1 MVVED
6 CEFGNIEV
14 KSDGRIRRYGL
25 KIVGGV
31 LQMQMPGY
39 GDMQSLLLFLDKNR
53 EWVREKL
60 KRAKVK
66 KVLLYG
72 PDYVF
77 QSFAFTILWKEYGR
91 QRIVGSLNLDEKKLT
106 IYFPN
111 GCDLYSVKSQSTI
124 KSIIEN
130 ALMVA
135 AKKILP
141 SWLMDVSR
149 RIGIPHKECQ
159 IRKMH
164 SRWGSCSSAA
174 SVHLS
179 CMLLLL
185 PAELIEF
192 VMIHELCH
200 IKEMNHGPNFHR
212 LVNQL
217 LDGKEKYY
225 EEEIKKYS
233 TKL

>member
-1 MVVED
+1 MVIED

-31 LQMQMPGY
+31 LQMQMPEY
-39 GDMQSLLLFLDKNR
+39 GDIQSMRLFLDKNR

-60 KRAKVK
+60 KKTKFK
-66 KVLLYG
+66 KVMLYG
-72 PDYVF
+72 PDYDF
-77 QSFAFTILWKEYGR
+77 QSYAFTILWKEYER

-106 IYFPN
+106 IYYPK
-111 GCDLYSVKSQSTI
+111 GYDLYSLKSQTTI

-130 ALMVA
+130 AMMVA

-141 SWLMDVSR
+141 SWLMAVSR
-149 RIGIPHKECQ
+149 RIGIAYKECQ
-159 IRKMH
+159 IRKMR

-179 CMLLLL
+179 CMMLLL

-225 EEEIKKYS
+225 EREMKKYS